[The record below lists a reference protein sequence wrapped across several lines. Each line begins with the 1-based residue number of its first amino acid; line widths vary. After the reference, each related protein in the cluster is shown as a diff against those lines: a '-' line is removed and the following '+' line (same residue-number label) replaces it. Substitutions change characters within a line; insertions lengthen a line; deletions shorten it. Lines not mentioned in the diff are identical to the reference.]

1 MQTKQIGI
9 EEALEILSCEDDA
22 ALENIFDMATRLRVA
37 SFQNRIS
44 ACSVINARCGGCT
57 EDCAFCA
64 QSAHSKAQVRLYPLV
79 SETEIL
85 HAARKAGSDRAA
97 MLGIVTSGR
106 AVAGREL
113 EQICEAVTRIAK
125 ETDVQPCASL
135 GILDIDSLVKLK
147 EAGLKRYHHNLE
159 TAESFFPEICS
170 SRTYKD
176 QIKTVRNAK
185 EAGLEVCCG
194 GIFGLGESLE
204 QRFELLDTI
213 RRLDVD
219 SVPLNFLNPIKGTRL
234 EDLDELTPKDCLKII
249 ALARLMMPS
258 KSIRV
263 CGGREYN
270 IKELQHKI
278 FRAGADGIMI
288 GGYLVTQGNPIEK
301 DIEMIHNAG
310 MEMG

>member
-1 MQTKQIGI
+1 MTAKQIGLD
-9 EEALEILSCEDDA
+9 EALEILSCNDDA
-22 ALENIFDMATRLRVA
+22 AMEEIFDRASELREA
-37 SFQNRIS
+37 SFQNRVS

-85 HAARKAGSDRAA
+85 HAAKRVRRDRAA

-106 AVAGREL
+106 AVARREL
-113 EQICEAVTRIAK
+113 EQICGAVRRIVQ
-125 ETDVQPCASL
+125 ETDTQPCASL
-135 GILDIDSLVKLK
+135 GILDLNSLVKLK

-159 TAESFFPEICS
+159 TAESFFPEICR

-194 GIFGLGESLE
+194 GIFGLGESIE
-204 QRFELLDTI
+204 QRHEMLDTI

-234 EDLDELTPKDCLKII
+234 EGLDELTPKDCLKII
-249 ALARLMMPS
+249 ALARIMMPS

-270 IKELQHKI
+270 IKDLQHKI

-288 GGYLVTQGNPIEK
+288 GGYLVTQGNPVEK
-301 DIEMIHNAG
+301 DIQMIKNAG
-310 MEMG
+310 MEIP